1 MLPGFWDWDHLHSQS
16 QSHSG
21 ISAFSGDSVR
31 RGAIGCTCG
40 SSRVC
45 QKITLKRSIHADA
58 SVRRRVCGNRACAPA
73 RPSGQ
78 ILTAVAVCG
87 RMGEQ
92 TRGGVRAWAAR
103 RTWAHLPLRIA
114 IGHGARARGKKE
126 FGRFSYFSISLIDI
140 VRRSPTD
147 RSRAINAAIAA
158 SPITSSVVHMTRAR
172 AVCHAHD
179 NERGTVPHPL
189 CHPNPSQAA
198 PLLSSCRHSS
208 SSKRTSALISV
219 AGTRYPFS
227 TALTDNPRLT
237 RRRADLAPSP
247 VTTAWHGTEVPPPS
261 GVSQLLSLAGAPCML
276 GLHAC

>member
-1 MLPGFWDWDHLHSQS
+1 MP
-16 QSHSG
+16 
-21 ISAFSGDSVR
+21 
-31 RGAIGCTCG
+31 
-40 SSRVC
+40 
-45 QKITLKRSIHADA
+45 
-58 SVRRRVCGNRACAPA
+58 CAPCHA
-73 RPSGQ
+73 
-78 ILTAVAVCG
+78 
-87 RMGEQ
+87 
-92 TRGGVRAWAAR
+92 
-103 RTWAHLPLRIA
+103 
-114 IGHGARARGKKE
+114 GAPACME
-126 FGRFSYFSISLIDI
+126 PQHA
-140 VRRSPTD
+140 RSPTD

-276 GLHAC
+276 GLHACWGPSMAWCAWHGAHGMVRSQPGVARQMMSSRVRMCRGLRPAPCRRWLVCATLKATRRHSEGRVRPRRSL